1 MPQLDSQIDTRSDAY
16 GENRAAMLDKIAF
29 LRELE
34 GRVVARS
41 EKSRARFE
49 GRGQMLPRDRLN
61 LLLDRGCDWLEFST
75 LAGYKTYDDDGGENI
90 TGSRVMTGIGTVSG
104 VRLVVIVD
112 DSGITAGA
120 LHTHGVH
127 KMIRAFEVALEN
139 KMPVIHLVQSAGADL
154 LKYAPETFMYGGG
167 LFHRQAKLSAAG
179 CPVVT
184 VVHGS
189 STAGGAYM
197 PGMSDYVVMVR
208 KQAMAFLAGPPLLRA
223 ATGEVA
229 EAEALGGTDMH
240 ASVSGLTEYVADNDA
255 EALVICRDI
264 VTRLNWARQ
273 AAPAPA
279 RSFAE
284 PAYDIDELCG
294 IVPVEYQ
301 KPYDVRE
308 VIARL
313 IDGSNFLEFK
323 ALYDIQTICG
333 HGEIMGM
340 ACGFIANNGPITPNG
355 ATKASQFMQLCDQS
369 GTPLIYLMNTTG
381 FVVGSEPETQG
392 MIKHGAKMIQAVSNV
407 RVPRLT
413 LMIGAS
419 FGAGHY
425 AMSGRSYE
433 PRFVLGWPNYK
444 NGVMGAR
451 QAALVMRIVQEAAAE
466 RKGTPM
472 DEAALDA
479 LQAQV
484 VDIYEA
490 TEDWHYYTARL
501 WDDGVI
507 DPRDS
512 RRALGLLLSVCDE
525 AERRQLHPNSFG
537 VARF

>member
-1 MPQLDSQIDTRSDAY
+1 MPQLDTQVDTRSDAF
-16 GENRAAMLDKIAF
+16 GENRAAMLEKIGF

-41 EKSRARFE
+41 ERSRARFE

-61 LLLDRGCDWLEFST
+61 LLLDRGADWLEFST

-104 VRLVVIVD
+104 VRAVVIVD

-127 KMIRAFEVALEN
+127 KMIRAFEMALEN

-223 ATGEVA
+223 ATGEIA

-240 ASVSGLTEYVADNDA
+240 AHVSGLTEYVADNDA
-255 EALVICRDI
+255 EALAICRDI
-264 VTRLNWARQ
+264 VTRLNWPRH

-279 RSFAE
+279 KSFAE

-323 ALYDIQTICG
+323 ALYDTQTICG
-333 HGEIMGM
+333 HGEIMGF

-381 FVVGSEPETQG
+381 FVVGSDPETHG
-392 MIKHGAKMIQAVSNV
+392 MIKHGAKMIQAVTNV
-407 RVPRLT
+407 RVPRIT
-413 LMIGAS
+413 MMIGAS

-466 RKGTPM
+466 RKGEPM
-472 DEAALDA
+472 DEGALDA
-479 LQAQV
+479 LEEQV
-484 VDIYEA
+484 IDIYEA

-512 RRALGLLLSVCDE
+512 RCALGLLLSVCDE